1 MTVRIGIIGTG
12 FAEKVQMPALAHVEG
27 ARVVAVAAGRRES
40 AERAA
45 AAFGIG
51 RVCETWEEL
60 VGLDDVDLVVISSPP
75 HTHAPA
81 AIAALSAGKH
91 VLCEKPMA
99 LDLAEAGRMVEAA
112 GTAGRLALV
121 DHELRFNPN
130 RRRARAL
137 VAEGYVGR
145 VLHVSALYRANIGRR
160 HATFN
165 WWFQTATGGG
175 LLGAVGSHM
184 IDTVRWWLG
193 EIEEVDCRLRTFVES
208 RPDPVTGEPRPV
220 ESDDFARF
228 TLTTRGQATVEA
240 SLSSVATGPTAHRF
254 EVIGTDGALVL
265 DDERL
270 TLTGWRNGV
279 EEDLTEADPARGLEG
294 LPNPLWAPSFV
305 HFAREIV
312 AAIEAGRTGVPEAAT
327 FGDGAATQAVL
338 DAARRSNASGCRE
351 AIPHA
356 RAGENHAGR
365 RE

>member
-12 FAEKVQMPALAHVEG
+12 FAEKVQMPALGHVEG
-27 ARVVAVAAGRRES
+27 ARVVAVASGHRES
-40 AERAA
+40 AERSA
-45 AAFGIG
+45 AAFGIE
-51 RVCETWEEL
+51 RVCGTWEEL
-60 VGLDDVDLVVISSPP
+60 VGLDEVDLVVISSPP

-81 AIAALSAGKH
+81 AIAALGAGKH

-112 GTAGRLALV
+112 EASGRLALV

-137 VAEGYVGR
+137 VADGYVGR

-160 HATFN
+160 HGTFN

-175 LLGAVGSHM
+175 LLGAVGSHV

-193 EIEEVDCRLRTFVES
+193 EVEEVDCRLRTFVET
-208 RPDPVTGEPRPV
+208 RPDAKTGEPRRV

-228 TLTTRGQATVEA
+228 TLGMHEGATVEA
-240 SLSSVATGPTAHRF
+240 SLSSVAPGPTAHRF
-254 EVIGTDGALVL
+254 EVVGTEGALVL

-270 TLTGWRNGV
+270 TLAGWRGGA
-279 EEDLTEADPARGLEG
+279 EEDLTEPDPARGLEG

-312 AAIEAGRTGVPEAAT
+312 AAIGEGRTEVPGAAT
-327 FGDGAATQAVL
+327 FRDGAATQAVL
-338 DAARRSNASGCRE
+338 DAARRSNATGCRE
-351 AIPHA
+351 SV
-356 RAGENHAGR
+356 GNG
-365 RE
+365 